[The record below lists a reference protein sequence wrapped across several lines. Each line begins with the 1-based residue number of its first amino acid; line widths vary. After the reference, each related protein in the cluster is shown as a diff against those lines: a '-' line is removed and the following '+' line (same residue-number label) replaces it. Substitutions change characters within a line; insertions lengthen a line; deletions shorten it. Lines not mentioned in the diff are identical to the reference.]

1 MPNAEKEPRKKK
13 VGLYDNMGLDQRSE
27 KQAPPA
33 PQPGIFPG
41 SAEGELNERANQN
54 VSTRIQDK
62 LKARRGEQNGRTF

>member
-1 MPNAEKEPRKKK
+1 MVSSEKEPRKKK

-27 KQAPPA
+27 KMTPPQAP
-33 PQPGIFPG
+33 PGIFPG